1 MRVPFLLVLPIL
13 TACAKPAPP
22 ETAPASSSS
31 ATATAPAAR
40 AQRDTVTVRDV
51 ELERRIARLELR
63 LMEKEAQVEELQ
75 TRLSDSHDEIVR
87 TLAKLRGNTS
97 RAEAAS
103 GMAEADVALQALRSA
118 AGAQAPEVSQAT
130 RLAQQSRAEFNND
143 NFGGAL
149 YLANQAKALATSAR
163 GRLGGGRGAVR
174 PGEAHFAV
182 PIRLRIASRGN
193 VREGPGT
200 SFAVAFSLDAGTTVS
215 AFSFLEDWI
224 RITDDGGRSG
234 WIFRS
239 LVARP

>member
-1 MRVPFLLVLPIL
+1 MRVPLLLVLPIL
-13 TACAKPAPP
+13 TACAKPAH
-22 ETAPASSSS
+22 ETAPAASPS
-31 ATATAPAAR
+31 ATTTQAR
-40 AQRDTVTVRDV
+40 TRPDTVTVRDP
-51 ELERRIARLELR
+51 ELERRVARLELR
-63 LMEKEAQVEELQ
+63 LLEKEAQVEELQ
-75 TRLSDSHDEIVR
+75 TRLADSRDEIVR

-118 AGAQAPEVSQAT
+118 GGGQAPELNQAT
-130 RLAQQSRAEFNND
+130 RLAQQSRTEFDND

-149 YLANQAKALATSAR
+149 YLANEAKAMATSAR
-163 GRLGGGRGAVR
+163 GRLAGGRGSTR

-182 PIRLRIASRGN
+182 PIRLRIATRGN

-200 SFAVAFSLDAGTTVS
+200 SFAVAFSIDGGSTVT

-239 LVARP
+239 LIARP

>member
-1 MRVPFLLVLPIL
+1 MRVPLLLLLPIL
-13 TACAKPAPP
+13 TACAKSAPP
-22 ETAPASSSS
+22 GTAPASSPS
-31 ATATAPAAR
+31 APTTQAR
-40 AQRDTVTVRDV
+40 TQRDTVTVRDP

-75 TRLSDSHDEIVR
+75 TRLADSRDEIVR

-118 AGAQAPEVSQAT
+118 GGGQAPELNQAT
-130 RLAQQSRAEFNND
+130 RMAQQSRAEFDNE

-149 YLANQAKALATSAR
+149 YLANQAKQLATSAR
-163 GRLGGGRGAVR
+163 GRLAGGRAAPR
-174 PGEAHFAV
+174 PGETHFAV
-182 PIRLRIASRGN
+182 PIRLRIANRGN

-200 SFAVAFSLDAGTTVS
+200 SFAVAFSIDGGATVTG
-215 AFSFLEDWI
+215 FSFLEDWI

-239 LVARP
+239 LIARP